1 MNNQENI
8 MSILRKLAGWLL
20 IFLFPLALLAEDK
33 PCSSHPKIIGEPFI
47 VHGRLSLYNGAPSV
61 RLWKIGT
68 NRILGVSEGRFYV
81 EGIRNLPE
89 AIEEKLTW
97 DTELY
102 GDFLVYPFTPSK
114 PGVMQLMCI
123 ESVKNLVIKKKQ
135 NQ

>member
-1 MNNQENI
+1 
-8 MSILRKLAGWLL
+8 MSILGKLAGWGLL
-20 IFLFPLALLAEDK
+20 FLFPFALLAENK
-33 PCSSHPKIIGEPFI
+33 PCSSHPKIIGEPFT

-68 NRILGVSEGRFYV
+68 NRILGVSGGRFYV

-89 AIEEKLTW
+89 AIEEKLAW

-102 GDFLVYPFTPSK
+102 GDFLVYPFTPAK
-114 PGVMQLMCI
+114 PEVMQLMCI

-135 NQ
+135 HQ